1 MVKNFPNLV
10 EDRTFKSYKKFS
22 ELLVNMKKPNNVKK
36 KTKTTRKQS
45 EKNDTLNTGKQ
56 LCEYVSLV
64 LYIQKNGSSRMKA
77 KYITNKLKL

>member
-36 KTKTTRKQS
+36 KTKKQES
-45 EKNDTLNTGKQ
+45 
-56 LCEYVSLV
+56 S
-64 LYIQKNGSSRMKA
+64 QKKM
-77 KYITNKLKL
+77 TH